1 MKNFCQ
7 AESADVGRNILS
19 RFSFFDCHRAKT
31 VLRDKKNLCASV
43 QSMVGK

>member
-7 AESADVGRNILS
+7 AESADVGRKLFS
-19 RFSFFDCHRAKT
+19 RFFFDYHRAKT

-43 QSMVGK
+43 QSVVGK